1 MHQILKSPL
10 GFAFVAVRENAS
22 RAGLVGYNP
31 YMIRLVSFVFA
42 GFFAGVAG
50 VLFALFSR
58 YVSAQYLFWT
68 VSGEGVVWMIV
79 GGAGTLFGPVLG
91 AAFLIVVREELS
103 VYWEHYLLAVGVIVI
118 LCVTY
123 APQGIM
129 GLLHKGLDH
138 FWKSEPKRVAVG
150 NRRRA
155 GDRGSKGAGTMS
167 APVLQVEG
175 LTKRFG
181 GLTAVDNVDFTL
193 PGGGLHA
200 IIGPN
205 GAGKTTFFNLIS
217 GFLPANGGRV
227 IFNGENILGRKP
239 HEISR
244 LGIART
250 LQIKSV
256 FNGLSVYDNVW
267 IAAQG
272 RSRFLNPF
280 RSAGSYTDVAEK
292 VAAILDDLGLSAHA
306 DALAGNLSYG
316 DIALLEIAIALATE
330 PELMLLDEPV
340 SGMSPDETA
349 RTVDIIRDLS
359 KRLNVILIEHDME
372 VVFGAA
378 DVITVMNQG
387 AILCEGSPEAVA
399 RDARVQEAY
408 LGTPEDAEEHHA

>member
-1 MHQILKSPL
+1 
-10 GFAFVAVRENAS
+10 
-22 RAGLVGYNP
+22 
-31 YMIRLVSFVFA
+31 
-42 GFFAGVAG
+42 
-50 VLFALFSR
+50 
-58 YVSAQYLFWT
+58 
-68 VSGEGVVWMIV
+68 
-79 GGAGTLFGPVLG
+79 
-91 AAFLIVVREELS
+91 
-103 VYWEHYLLAVGVIVI
+103 
-118 LCVTY
+118 
-123 APQGIM
+123 
-129 GLLHKGLDH
+129 
-138 FWKSEPKRVAVG
+138 
-150 NRRRA
+150 
-155 GDRGSKGAGTMS
+155 MS
-167 APVLQVEG
+167 APILQVEG

-193 PGGGLHA
+193 SGGGLHA

-217 GFLPANGGRV
+217 GFLSANGGRV

-239 HEISR
+239 HQISR

-256 FNGLSVYDNVW
+256 FTGLSVYDNVW

-292 VAAILDDLGLSAHA
+292 VAAILDDLGLGVHA
-306 DALAGNLSYG
+306 EELAGNLSYG
-316 DIALLEIAIALATE
+316 DVALLEIAIALATE
-330 PELMLLDEPV
+330 PELLLLDEPV

-349 RTVDIIRDLS
+349 RTVDIIRGLS

-387 AILCEGSPEAVA
+387 AILCEGSPETVA
-399 RDARVQEAY
+399 KDARVQEAY
-408 LGTPEDAEEHHA
+408 LGTPEDLEESHA

>member
-1 MHQILKSPL
+1 
-10 GFAFVAVRENAS
+10 
-22 RAGLVGYNP
+22 
-31 YMIRLVSFVFA
+31 
-42 GFFAGVAG
+42 
-50 VLFALFSR
+50 
-58 YVSAQYLFWT
+58 
-68 VSGEGVVWMIV
+68 
-79 GGAGTLFGPVLG
+79 
-91 AAFLIVVREELS
+91 
-103 VYWEHYLLAVGVIVI
+103 
-118 LCVTY
+118 
-123 APQGIM
+123 
-129 GLLHKGLDH
+129 
-138 FWKSEPKRVAVG
+138 
-150 NRRRA
+150 
-155 GDRGSKGAGTMS
+155 MS

-256 FNGLSVYDNVW
+256 FTGLSVYDNVW

-280 RSAGSYTDVAEK
+280 RSAGSYTEVAEK
-292 VAAILDDLGLSAHA
+292 VAAILDDLGLGVHA
-306 DALAGNLSYG
+306 DELAGNLSYG
-316 DIALLEIAIALATE
+316 DVALLEIAIALATE
-330 PELMLLDEPV
+330 PELLLLDEPV
-340 SGMSPDETA
+340 SGMSPGETA
-349 RTVDIIRDLS
+349 HTVDIIRGLS

-387 AILCEGSPEAVA
+387 AILCEGSPEAIA
-399 RDARVQEAY
+399 KDARVQEAY
-408 LGTPEDAEEHHA
+408 LGTPEDLE

>member
-1 MHQILKSPL
+1 
-10 GFAFVAVRENAS
+10 
-22 RAGLVGYNP
+22 
-31 YMIRLVSFVFA
+31 
-42 GFFAGVAG
+42 
-50 VLFALFSR
+50 
-58 YVSAQYLFWT
+58 
-68 VSGEGVVWMIV
+68 
-79 GGAGTLFGPVLG
+79 
-91 AAFLIVVREELS
+91 
-103 VYWEHYLLAVGVIVI
+103 
-118 LCVTY
+118 
-123 APQGIM
+123 
-129 GLLHKGLDH
+129 
-138 FWKSEPKRVAVG
+138 
-150 NRRRA
+150 
-155 GDRGSKGAGTMS
+155 MS
-167 APVLQVEG
+167 TPVLQVEG

-217 GFLPANGGRV
+217 GLLSANGGRV
-227 IFNGENILGRKP
+227 IFNGQNILGRKP

-267 IAAQG
+267 IAAKG

-280 RSAGSYTDVAEK
+280 RSAGSYTDIAEK
-292 VAAILDDLGLSAHA
+292 VIAILDDLGLSAHT
-306 DALAGNLSYG
+306 DELAGNLSYG
-316 DIALLEIAIALATE
+316 DVALLEIAIALATE
-330 PELMLLDEPV
+330 PELLLLDEPV

-349 RTVDIIRDLS
+349 RTVDIIRGLS

-387 AILCEGSPEAVA
+387 AILCEGSPEAIA
-399 RDARVQEAY
+399 KDARVQEAY
-408 LGTPEDAEEHHA
+408 LGTPEDPEESHA